1 MDTTTKGFK
10 SDRVLYMYDKL
21 IFGEAL
27 NKNELSVRFNV
38 SEKSIQRDID
48 SLRFYL
54 SDKGVGQDIVYDSAL
69 HGYKLCETNSQKLT
83 NSEILA
89 VCKIL
94 LESRSMI
101 KPEMENIIKKLL
113 FNCVPEQ
120 NKKQVNELIGNELY
134 HYIEPHHGKSVLDI
148 IWDLGTAIREHR
160 FIEVDYTRTKDK
172 ATKTRVLEPVGLM
185 FSEYYLYLTA
195 FIKDKET
202 RNDFDNKYDLFP
214 TIYRVDRIQNLRIL
228 EERFTV
234 PYAERFEEGEFRKRV
249 QFMYGGTLR
258 KIKFRYKGLSVES
271 VLDKLPTAKIISQD
285 EAGYIISAEVF
296 GDGVDMWVRSQGENV
311 EIIEE
316 MEK

>member
-1 MDTTTKGFK
+1 METSKGFK

-21 IFGEAL
+21 ISGEIL
-27 NKNELSVRFNV
+27 NKNELSEYFGV

-48 SLRFYL
+48 ALRCYL
-54 SDKGVGQDIVYDSAL
+54 AEKGMGQDIVYEPSL
-69 HGYKLCETNSQKLT
+69 HGYKLFDLNSKKLT

-101 KPEMENIIKKLL
+101 KPEMQSLIEKLL

-120 NKKQVNELIGNELY
+120 NKRKVNDLIGNELY
-134 HYIEPHHGKSVLDI
+134 HYIEPHHGKSVLDMM
-148 IWDLGTAIREHR
+148 WDLGAAIRENR

-172 ATKTRVLEPVGLM
+172 ETKKRILEPVGLL
-185 FSEYYLYLTA
+185 FSEYYFYLTA

-202 RNDFDNKYDLFP
+202 RRDFDNKDDLFP

-234 PYAERFEEGEFRKRV
+234 PYAERFEEGEFRKRI
-249 QFMYGGTLR
+249 QFMYGGLLR
-258 KIKFRYKGLSVES
+258 KIKFRYKGQSVEAI
-271 VLDKLPTAKIISQD
+271 LDKLPTSKIISRD
-285 EAGYIISAEVF
+285 ENGYVISAEVF
-296 GDGVDMWVRSQGENV
+296 GDGVDMWIRSQGENV
-311 EIIEE
+311 ELIEE
-316 MEK
+316 

>member
-1 MDTTTKGFK
+1 METTKGFK

-21 IFGEAL
+21 ISGEIL
-27 NKNELSVRFNV
+27 NKNELSEYFGV

-48 SLRFYL
+48 ALRCYL
-54 SDKGVGQDIVYDSAL
+54 AEKGMGQDIVYEPSL
-69 HGYKLCETNSQKLT
+69 HGYKLYDLNSKKLT

-94 LESRSMI
+94 LESRSMV
-101 KPEMENIIKKLL
+101 KSEMQSLIEKLL

-120 NKKQVNELIGNELY
+120 NKRKVNDLIGNELY
-134 HYIEPHHGKSVLDI
+134 HYIEPHHGKSVLDV

-172 ATKTRVLEPVGLM
+172 ETKTRILEPVGLL
-185 FSEYYLYLTA
+185 FSEYYFYLTA

-202 RNDFDNKYDLFP
+202 RKDFDNKDDLFP

-234 PYAERFEEGEFRKRV
+234 PYAERFEEGEFRKRI
-249 QFMYGGTLR
+249 QFMYGGLLR

-285 EAGYIISAEVF
+285 ENCYVISAEVF
-296 GDGVDMWVRSQGENV
+296 GDGIDMWIRSQGENV
-311 EIIEE
+311 EMIEE
-316 MEK
+316 DKK